1 MTKHKVIIKGSINR
15 KVYRVTQD
23 RRNIDELIIKGE
35 KQFVKY
41 ETMWEG
47 EIDTP
52 LLEIKE
58 SLYIEDLDATVQII
72 GRVRTT
78 SGSYIYQTNYNLKT
92 IEDEKSIESKQRADE
107 GLVEMKKMYEETKLL
122 NDSERG
128 LFETVSKNNKGKK
141 SFLRRIFG

>member
-92 IEDEKSIESKQRADE
+92 IEDEKSIETKQRADE